1 MGAELAIQAFS
12 KSNSQLHNFSDTVVV
27 KLELTRE
34 GGKWVITGRAI
45 VRNWD
50 GDVQG
55 ATAKIVHDT
64 NVVIDEVSAFLTGGE
79 NACFMHAGMLCC

>member
-1 MGAELAIQAFS
+1 MIM
-12 KSNSQLHNFSDTVVV
+12 
-27 KLELTRE
+27 
-34 GGKWVITGRAI
+34 GRAI

-64 NVVIDEVSAFLTGGE
+64 NVVIDEVSAFLLGGE
-79 NACFMHAGMLCC
+79 NACFLLQACFVAKEREVIALECNTYNGEASFCSLIAIKVDAVEVQ